1 MVLETQLSKNISN
14 SNDNNICS
22 NYDKISM
29 NKTMKILKEITIE
42 IIIINNIII
51 NSINDNNTNINNDN
65 NDGNSGK
72 MG

>member
-1 MVLETQLSKNISN
+1 MTITFVAI
-14 SNDNNICS
+14 
-22 NYDKISM
+22 M